1 MTNPFYDPYR
11 VLLKIYGEGAHLK
24 IALAE
29 TPIEELHRAR
39 TVKTVYGVLE
49 RDAYFSRCIAAFAE
63 KNPKQS
69 VRVLLKISL
78 YWLTVLKKP
87 KYMVTDTAVE
97 LLKKL
102 GKGGMAG
109 FVNAFLR
116 KFEEGEVRLPK
127 GDEGLAVKYNY
138 PLFAVRKIRAQYGDR
153 AERILAARSAGVTVR
168 FVRGAEKYADKPH
181 TETPFEGVQIFENF
195 TRDDGFFAGDYTFQS
210 VGSVAIASAVEP
222 CLKLLDACA
231 APGGKSVL
239 LAEKCGSVTACELHA
254 HRVELIRQYCA
265 RMNATNVAPMQADSS
280 VYRPEFSEA
289 YDGVLCDVP
298 CSGLGTL
305 AENPD
310 IALRTPDFQSL
321 NEAQSAILNNCARYV
336 KAGGCLY
343 YSTCSLLQEE
353 NDEIVGA
360 FLREHAE
367 FQAEEI
373 RSPLDALK
381 TQFGLQFLPDTAFG
395 AGFYVCK
402 MRKVVG
408 NGANV

>member
-11 VLLKIYGEGAHLK
+11 LLLKIYGDGAHLK

-49 RDAYFSRCIAAFAE
+49 CDAYLSRCISAFAE

-78 YWLTVLKKP
+78 YWLIVLKKP

-116 KFEEGEVRLPK
+116 KFDADKVILPQ
-127 GDEGLAVKYNY
+127 GIEGLAVKYNY
-138 PLFAVRKIRAQYGDR
+138 PLFAVRKIKAQYGER

-168 FVRGAEKYADKPH
+168 FVRGLEKYAEKPQKK
-181 TETPFEGVQIFENF
+181 TPFESVRIFENF
-195 TRDDGFFAGDYTFQS
+195 TRDDGFFVGDYTFQS
-210 VGSVAIASAVEP
+210 VGSVAIAATVEP
-222 CLKLLDACA
+222 CRKLLDACA

-239 LAEKCGSVTACELHA
+239 LAGKCGEVTACEIHA

-265 RMNATNVAPMQADSS
+265 RMNVNNVAPIQADSS
-280 VYRPEFSEA
+280 VFRPEFSETF
-289 YDGVLCDVP
+289 DGVLCDVP

-305 AENPD
+305 SENPD
-310 IALRTPDFQSL
+310 IALRTPDPESL
-321 NEAQSAILNNCARYV
+321 QRVQSAILENCARYV
-336 KAGGCLY
+336 KAGGHLY
-343 YSTCSLLQEE
+343 YSTCSLLQDE
-353 NDEIVGA
+353 NDDIVGA
-360 FLREHAE
+360 FLKKHSE
-367 FQAEEI
+367 FAAEETD
-373 RSPLDALK
+373 SSLDSMK
-381 TQFGLQFLPDTAFG
+381 TQFGLQFLPDTAYG

-402 MRKVVG
+402 MRKTV
-408 NGANV
+408 